1 VSSPPEKR
9 RTAGRVELSRYDPL
23 DFFVLRAPLLSVDFY
38 RELEPDL
45 MGSQHQCASLASR
58 GDIRRALAASSLTLL
73 DAVSHSHRD
82 ESRRRKVHSK
92 LLRYLIRMSSRP
104 TPFGLFAGVALG
116 QWGNETDVQLSAET
130 RRQRTRPDMA
140 WLLNVVTQLE
150 SVPAIRRHLSFVANP
165 SALIRA
171 GRIFLAER
179 ISRNEADPPPG
190 VSIRATEVARRA
202 LLAARD
208 PLPYETLVAFLLE
221 STPNATAVKVET
233 LLTSLWEQTLL
244 LTNLRPPLTGESP
257 CRYVIDRLSEIPAA
271 AEIRAN
277 LESILE
283 SVTALDASSDGA
295 GVDQYVAMV
304 NRAAAIAPLEQSPF
318 QIDTAVGLAHARISK
333 LVADETARAAE
344 LLLRMSPLPRGPAY
358 LAAYRRAFEHRYG
371 LHREVPVLELLDQNF
386 GLGPPDS
393 NGSQPPSTGKA
404 RAQNRVLVELAL
416 SALRERK
423 TKIALSEDVVQRLE
437 TSQLRRDCLPPS
449 LELFVSVA
457 AASAKALDEGDF
469 LVVVGPNVGSS
480 SAGRNLG
487 RFADML
493 DGAYDAIRRAARRE
507 EAHAPKKIWAELAY
521 QPRFFRRGNV
531 SIRPN
536 VRAHEIPL
544 GVSLGGEGACQV
556 PLDELVVG
564 IRGDRFYLR
573 WPAADRDVVITA
585 GHMLNHLRAPTLC
598 RFFSELS
605 RDGNSQLAGF
615 NWGSASTFP
624 FLPRVQVGRIVLAL
638 AQWRLGHDSAGHLSA
653 HDAKAFSE
661 ALIGWREDWQV
672 PRHVYLCSGDSRL
685 LLDLSAEAQSEQLRH
700 AILGLGGDGF
710 VLLSEVLPGLDQ
722 TWVRDSNNQRF
733 MTELVVPLAL
743 RLNESAAAQPAL
755 ELGRRPD
762 HTWVPPGCHAKA
774 ASATTHVRALGSDWL
789 FAKLYCGRG
798 LEDDLIADHIR
809 TLAERV
815 LRSGMAD
822 AWFFLRYGDPERH
835 VRVRFRGKPD
845 QLLRELLP
853 EICSWVSELI
863 ETGLCRR
870 FVLDTYEREIE
881 RFGGPSGTA
890 LAETVFAADSQV
902 VINLLHL
909 VQSKSTTLDRTTLA
923 VLTVD
928 TLLEGLGLD
937 ASARRDWCWTQVQS
951 RREASRE
958 YRERGN
964 ELRLLLGTPD
974 RLRLERGGSAV
985 ARNLAQLR
993 TCVAEVTRQFI
1004 ELETCGVL
1012 SRPLD
1017 DIVQGLIH
1025 LHLNRLLGADRLLE
1039 RRILGLLWRLR
1050 EGLLRAPL

>member
-1 VSSPPEKR
+1 M
-9 RTAGRVELSRYDPL
+9 ELSRYEPL

-38 RELEPDL
+38 RHLKPDL
-45 MGSQHQCASLASR
+45 MGSLHQCALLASE
-58 GDIRRALAASSLTLL
+58 GDIRRALAAGSLTLL

-116 QWGNETDVQLSAET
+116 QWGDETDVQIRAT
-130 RRQRTRPDMA
+130 PRRQRTRPDMA
-140 WLLNVVTQLE
+140 WLMNVVTRLE
-150 SVPAIRRHLSFVANP
+150 SVPAIRRHLRFVANP
-165 SALIRA
+165 SALMRA

-179 ISRNEADPPPG
+179 VSRNETHAPPA
-190 VSIRATEVARRA
+190 VSIRATEVALRA
-202 LLAARD
+202 LKAARD
-208 PLPYETLVAFLLE
+208 PLPYEALTAFLLE
-221 STPNATAVKVET
+221 STPGATLEKVEA
-233 LLTSLWEQTLL
+233 LLASLWEQTLL
-244 LTNLRPPLTGESP
+244 LTDLRPPLTGESP
-257 CRYVIDRLSEIPAA
+257 CRYVISRLSGIPAA

-283 SVTALDASSDGA
+283 AATVWDARSQGDSI
-295 GVDQYVAMV
+295 DQYRAMV
-304 NRAAAIAPLEQSPF
+304 KLAAVIAPLDRSPF
-318 QIDTAVGLAHARISK
+318 QIDTVVGLAHARISR

-344 LLLRMSPLPRGPAY
+344 LLLRIGPLPRGPAH
-358 LAAYRRAFEHRYG
+358 LAAYRRAFERRYG
-371 LHREVPVLELLDQNF
+371 LRREVPLLELLDENF
-386 GLGPPDS
+386 GLGPPDMNS
-393 NGSQPPSTGKA
+393 SQLPSTGNTKA
-404 RAQNRVLVELAL
+404 RNQALVDLAL
-416 SALRERK
+416 GALRERK
-423 TKIALSEDVVQRLE
+423 SKVYLNEDDVERLE
-437 TSQLRRDCLPPS
+437 TQKLRAEYLPPS

-457 AASAKALDEGDF
+457 AASAKALDKGDF
-469 LVVVGPNVGSS
+469 LVVIGPNVGSS

-493 DGAYDAIRRAARRE
+493 DGAHDAMRRAARRE

-521 QPRFFRRGNV
+521 QPRFFRLGNV

-585 GHMLNHLRAPTLC
+585 GHALNHLRAPTVC
-598 RFFSELS
+598 RFLSELS

-624 FLPRVQVGRIVLAL
+624 FLPRVQAGRIVLAL
-638 AQWRLGHDSAGHLSA
+638 AQWRLGLESASRLSA
-653 HDAKAFSE
+653 HDAKAFCE
-661 ALIGWREDWQV
+661 ALLSWREDWQV
-672 PRHVYLCSGDSRL
+672 PRHVYLCSGDNRL
-685 LLDLSAEAQSEQLRH
+685 LLDLSAVAQSEELRH
-700 AILGLGGDGF
+700 AILGLREDG
-710 VLLSEVLPGLDQ
+710 VVVLSEVLPALDQ
-722 TWVRDSNNQRF
+722 TWLRDSNKERF

-743 RLNESAAAQPAL
+743 RLNELADAQPAYG
-755 ELGRRPD
+755 LGRRPD
-762 HTWVPPGCHAKA
+762 YARVPPARHAQV
-774 ASATTHVRALGSDWL
+774 ASVTTHVRALGSDWL
-789 FAKLYCGRG
+789 FAKLYCGRA
-798 LEDDLIADHIR
+798 LEDDLIAGHIR

-815 LRSGMAD
+815 FRSGMAD

-853 EICSWVSELI
+853 EICGWASELI
-863 ETGLCRR
+863 ESGLCQR

-881 RFGGPSGTA
+881 RFGGAAGTA
-890 LAETVFAADSQV
+890 LAETIFAADSQV
-902 VINLLHL
+902 VSNLLHL
-909 VQSKSTTLDRTTLA
+909 VQSKTTTLDLTTLA

-937 ASARRDWCWTQVQS
+937 ASARADWCWSQLQS

-958 YRERGN
+958 YRERKN
-964 ELRLLLGTPD
+964 ELRPLLATPA
-974 RLRLERGGSAV
+974 RLRLERGGSAI
-985 ARNLAQLR
+985 ACHLDQFR

-1004 ELETCGVL
+1004 ELDARGEL
-1012 SRPLD
+1012 SQPLED
-1017 DIVQGLIH
+1017 FVQSFVH
-1025 LHLNRLLGADRLLE
+1025 LHLNRLLGADRLSE
-1039 RRILGLLWRLR
+1039 RRIVGLLWRLR
-1050 EGLLRAPL
+1050 EGLVRAPLSVPKNSIRIDW